1 MLLCSATFT
10 GTLNLIDESY
20 RHGPRVRASA
30 VLIDK
35 ATAAGKPLELRVLP
49 VNTDTRRLYERLG
62 FVVTRNEG
70 EFVCMRHAA
79 CTAAP

>member
-10 GTLNLIDESY
+10 GTPNSIDESY

-30 VLIDK
+30 VLIGA

-49 VNTDTRRLYERLG
+49 VNTVAQRLYERLG
-62 FVVTRNEG
+62 FAVTHTED
-70 EFVCMRHAA
+70 EFAYMRHAA
-79 CTAAP
+79 GAVAP